1 MGHGWEGAGCRAD
14 QTRAK
19 DDEVKQTVCVQ
30 SATGSVQDTGENTQ
44 LAREP
49 SPL

>member
-1 MGHGWEGAGCRAD
+1 MGHGWVCVAGCRAD

-19 DDEVKQTVCVQ
+19 DDEVKQ